1 VAVEDFK
8 LEALSKRCG
17 VLLEPR
23 DLPKDFGGKI
33 PWDKS
38 LRDCLGSNAGG
49 GLDYCQLTRV
59 GTREL
64 AGRD

>member
-1 VAVEDFK
+1 
-8 LEALSKRCG
+8 LSKRCG
-17 VLLEPR
+17 VLFEPR
-23 DLPKDFGGKI
+23 DLPQDFGGKI

-38 LRDCLGSNAGG
+38 LRDCFGSNAGG
-49 GLDYCQLTRV
+49 WVTCQLTRV